1 MSSAGLGNQAVK
13 PKKPSIL
20 INKND
25 ESVLEISSK
34 DYLDIPMRPRAYT
47 DPSSPKPRMKHH
59 VHFDLPE
66 IIVDDYSVNDDQGK
80 DNELQEK
87 ANTAEGAFFVYTSP
101 PRRRS
106 NTCPSTLFSRKPERP
121 GTPPPEIKNNIKKVE
136 NLFIGPQRGVSFS
149 PHRLPKV
156 AEELKESKLDSTA
169 PGAILQNK
177 TNSSRKDNCINFV
190 QGQGKVSDS
199 DISSPLRSD
208 TRLSRAAARNPHG
221 TGGSHSYSP
230 NSSPKPRATI
240 SNGSRNSNS
249 DTDKSIDQIIQS
261 TA

>member
-1 MSSAGLGNQAVK
+1 MNSAGIGNRPVK
-13 PKKPSIL
+13 PKTHSIL

-25 ESVLEISSK
+25 ESIVEISSK

-47 DPSSPKPRMKHH
+47 DPSSPKPKMKHH
-59 VHFDLPE
+59 VHFDLPD
-66 IIVDDYSVNDDQGK
+66 IIVDDYSDQDDRGK

-106 NTCPSTLFSRKPERP
+106 NTCPSSLFSRKIERP

-156 AEELKESKLDSTA
+156 TEELKESKSDLIA
-169 PGAILQNK
+169 PGVTLQNK
-177 TNSSRKDNCINFV
+177 TNSSRKDNFINSS
-190 QGQGKVSDS
+190 QGHRTGSDP
-199 DISSPLRSD
+199 DISSPLTSD
-208 TRLSRAAARNPHG
+208 TRLSRAAARYPHD

-230 NSSPKPRATI
+230 SSSPKRKAKI
-240 SNGSRNSNS
+240 SNSSRNSNRDS
-249 DTDKSIDQIIQS
+249 DKSIDHVIQS